1 MFYVLQDFY
10 AVYPNAANKV
20 VTDPVGPVAGR
31 HHVVRG
37 SSWRHASVSELR
49 LSYRDYS
56 EKARNDLG
64 FRIARYA
71 D

>member
-1 MFYVLQDFY
+1 MAEWTQDFY
-10 AVYPNAANKV
+10 AVYPGAANVV
-20 VTDPVGPVAGR
+20 VTNPTGPATGR

-37 SSWRHASVSELR
+37 SSWRHAGISELR

-71 D
+71 E